1 MSGRALQADLVP
13 VLIGRLKQESVLRG
27 RPLEGLAIT
36 RSTAGKAPGR
46 AIVEFTVKS
55 EGFPEPGNVPAST
68 QKGKP

>member
-36 RSTAGKAPGR
+36 RSTWGKDNPR
-46 AIVEFTVKS
+46 AIVDFTVTS
-55 EGFPEPGNVPAST
+55 QGFPEPRTPLAE
-68 QKGKP
+68 KAKP